1 MNNIQ
6 TAIEFC
12 KDHKDDDLWNLLID
26 ESIKNPEIVTILL
39 DGIIGMIFKLL
50 FILQ

>member
-6 TAIEFC
+6 AAIEFC
-12 KDHKDDDLWNLLID
+12 KDHKDNDLWSFLID

-39 DGIIGMIFKLL
+39 DGIIGLILKLFL
-50 FILQ
+50 IPQ